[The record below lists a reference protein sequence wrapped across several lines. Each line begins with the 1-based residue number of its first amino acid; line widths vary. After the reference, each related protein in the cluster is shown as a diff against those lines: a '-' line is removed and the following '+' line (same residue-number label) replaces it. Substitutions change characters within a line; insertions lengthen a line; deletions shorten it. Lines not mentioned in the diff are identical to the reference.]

1 MADDYAPDR
10 FLSMLC
16 VELVPLDGGG
26 ARLRLASAGHP
37 LPLLL
42 RADGQVEQVARP
54 QLLLGVVPDPG
65 YRADVAELRPGD
77 ALVCVTDG
85 VTERTDGVR
94 QFDDDDGLA
103 RLITGWAGLPAAV
116 IADRIRAAVDDFAA
130 VPPHDDVAVLV
141 LAARP
146 RDAYFR

>member
-1 MADDYAPDR
+1 VNRTWPG
-10 FLSMLC
+10 C
-16 VELVPLDGGG
+16 WTTWP
-26 ARLRLASAGHP
+26 AGWHSP
-37 LPLLL
+37 WTGCTAVG
-42 RADGQVEQVARP
+42 ADGQVEQAARP

-65 YRADVAELRPGD
+65 YHADVAELRPGE

-94 QFDDDDGLA
+94 QFDDDNGLA
-103 RLITGWAGLPAAV
+103 RLISGWAGLPAAV
-116 IADRIRAAVDDFAA
+116 IADRIRAAVDDFAG